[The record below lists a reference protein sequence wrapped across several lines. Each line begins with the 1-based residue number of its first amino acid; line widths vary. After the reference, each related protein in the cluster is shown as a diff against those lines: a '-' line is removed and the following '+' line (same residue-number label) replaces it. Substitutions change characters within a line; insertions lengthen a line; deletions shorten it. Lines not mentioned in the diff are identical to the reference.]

1 MTLKPIKIST
11 DAARR
16 CAGNLCGYSGIRK
29 RLLAIIRQ
37 RIFVQG
43 LGRLQGGIRSFMG
56 LDLTWEIE

>member
-1 MTLKPIKIST
+1 MQPGDVPVTY
-11 DAARR
+11 A
-16 CAGNLCGYSGIRK
+16 GYSGIRK